1 MLSIPNTIL
10 QTVPKGHSTPYSIY
24 AAASTA
30 NYNLLYRLSGY
41 MQGALR
47 QTYQSNPSYCDYQKT
62 DKKGIYQLDKDQVEN
77 QLKSFYNTFNKDD
90 KDVTYANKGFKDVVV
105 NFIRIKALCNKCRAT
120 FSSKQNFTIT
130 WKVVVKKWLLL
141 LFLLNKLLLSVS
153 SSSRLYTSHLA
164 LDLHSGARHMAPQ
177 LSP

>member
-1 MLSIPNTIL
+1 MLSIPNIIL
-10 QTVPKGHSTPYSIY
+10 QTAPKGHSTPYGTY

-41 MQGALR
+41 VQGASR

-90 KDVTYANKGFKDVVV
+90 KDITYANKGFKNVVV

-120 FSSKQNFTIT
+120 FPSKTKLHHHLESGCQEMTSPSLPAKQASSIRIIT
-130 WKVVVKKWLLL
+130 FKAV
-141 LFLLNKLLLSVS
+141 
-153 SSSRLYTSHLA
+153 H
-164 LDLHSGARHMAPQ
+164 
-177 LSP
+177 